1 MNLELWKKVYKRNV
15 ELDDIF
21 FQKYENESKMYE
33 KNCVE
38 FMVEFGEF
46 LNETKCF
53 KYWSIKGPKLDEM
66 LEEFADVFT
75 MLLYFYNE
83 SNSELSVINVDKN
96 DDLYYLINEVYYL
109 GTRLQRTVTK
119 ELLDNIFSKLLSIAS
134 ILKIEEIEIIEA
146 INKKHII
153 IEERLN
159 SEY

>member
-1 MNLELWKKVYKRNV
+1 MDLELWKKVYKKNV
-15 ELDDIF
+15 ELDDVF
-21 FQKYENESKMYE
+21 YQKYENEPKMYE

-83 SNSELSVINVDKN
+83 SDSELNLINIDKN

-109 GTRLQRTVTK
+109 GTRLQRTITK
-119 ELLDNIFSKLLSIAS
+119 ELLDNIFSKLLSIAN

>member
-53 KYWSIKGPKLDEM
+53 KYWSIKGPKLDEL

-119 ELLDNIFSKLLSIAS
+119 ELLDNIFSKLLSIAN